1 MGGATPIKEWWE
13 QLLKASYKHDIMIGR
28 TFLKH
33 SMIEREHE
41 LTKENVGV
49 LLAISSIV
57 ILKNKNKIQG
67 KD

>member
-1 MGGATPIKEWWE
+1 MIK
-13 QLLKASYKHDIMIGR
+13 
-28 TFLKH
+28 
-33 SMIEREHE
+33 REHE